1 MPAKPGYIKGN
12 EIKIFNSK
20 EVRKQQIL
28 DSVYNESELDKMMRN
43 IDKKIAELEKKNN
56 KTSSQELEALIRDVD
71 NKIKEIEDS
80 NK

>member
-1 MPAKPGYIKGN
+1 
-12 EIKIFNSK
+12 
-20 EVRKQQIL
+20 
-28 DSVYNESELDKMMRN
+28 MMRN

-56 KTSSQELEALIRDVD
+56 KTSSQELEALMRDVD